1 MYVIKLYPLFACN
14 LANVGTP
21 EERGL
26 IAWAKEMNLTSEPTT
41 GEETST
47 YDFPIGMN
55 LLRKLVFD
63 CTTYYIEHA

>member
-1 MYVIKLYPLFACN
+1 MSPINIRIFIVNK
-14 LANVGTP
+14 GTP

-26 IAWAKEMNLTSEPTT
+26 IAWANEMNLTSEPTT

-55 LLRKLVFD
+55 ALRKLVFELFSLRRI
-63 CTTYYIEHA
+63 T